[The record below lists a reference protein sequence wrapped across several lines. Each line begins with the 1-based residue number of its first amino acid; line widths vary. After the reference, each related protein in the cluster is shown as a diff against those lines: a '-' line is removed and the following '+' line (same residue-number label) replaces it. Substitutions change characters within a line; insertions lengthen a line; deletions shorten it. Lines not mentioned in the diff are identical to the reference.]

1 MSESLLVFSNCKP
14 KNINNQSVVNF
25 STYVIKSPNNCYA
38 YKSYSASVS
47 MSEKYINDNNYL
59 YIGIYIGESIKLFYK
74 YDEKHFILQLLFLSA
89 NKFNKSSG

>member
-1 MSESLLVFSNCKP
+1 
-14 KNINNQSVVNF
+14 
-25 STYVIKSPNNCYA
+25 
-38 YKSYSASVS
+38 